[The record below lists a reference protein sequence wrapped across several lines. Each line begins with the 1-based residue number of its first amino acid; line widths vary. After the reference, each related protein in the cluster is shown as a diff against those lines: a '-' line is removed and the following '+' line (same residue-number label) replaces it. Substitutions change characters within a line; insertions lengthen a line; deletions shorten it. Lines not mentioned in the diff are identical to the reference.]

1 MSEDQNNQS
10 SDEQVECSA
19 CHKHLEKSMAMHAES
34 AEYVHY
40 FCGESCL
47 KHWQEKHS

>member
-1 MSEDQNNQS
+1 MSEDQKNQS

-19 CHKHLEKSMAMHAES
+19 CHKHLDKSMAMHAES